1 MLSGMSDFGSEDDDY
16 TYASP
21 SPSTRRNGPFAT
33 IMIPDEADLERSSDQ
48 ENGAASQSTQSDDQ
62 SGEPIPTTSTPDLS
76 FAASSSP
83 FLFSTGESS
92 SLHARSCDRCGHVSL
107 SELTSDHTSF
117 VCRLHYL
124 LQEASDQQRHYRTG
138 DNIRI
143 QPDSHEE
150 VSGLDSQ
157 VVSIAHDEVL
167 ESVLGQREYDHCF
180 SPLPSQKVLKSSSLL
195 GNTSDDNMLAIV
207 ASDAGVNSRR
217 NKRKAKTMD
226 LEDSEAPATRVF
238 HDGNPSDDYLSASD
252 GGPSAPS
259 RGHHPPSKKR
269 KCLSSNMQLSIV
281 SPCASSLALSDTN
294 SVLSKSSSVQGR
306 KNIESNTAC
315 NVPEGPAVR
324 FYH

>member
-1 MLSGMSDFGSEDDDY
+1 MSEFGSEEDDY
-16 TYASP
+16 IYASP
-21 SPSTRRNGPFAT
+21 SPSTRRNGPFAA
-33 IMIPDEADLERSSDQ
+33 IMLSDEADLERSSDQ
-48 ENGAASQSTQSDDQ
+48 EDGAASQSTQSDDQ

-92 SLHARSCDRCGHVSL
+92 SLHARSCDRCGNVASL

-124 LQEASDQQRHYRTG
+124 LQQAADQQRHYRTG

-150 VSGLDSQ
+150 VSGLDSP
-157 VVSIAHDEVL
+157 VVSIAHNEVL
-167 ESVLGQREYDHCF
+167 ESALGQREYDHCF
-180 SPLPSQKVLKSSSLL
+180 SPLPSQKALISSSLL

-207 ASDAGVNSRR
+207 TSDAGVDSRR

-226 LEDSEAPATRVF
+226 HEDSEAPATSVF

-252 GGPSAPS
+252 GGPSVPS
-259 RGHHPPSKKR
+259 RGRHPPSKKR
-269 KCLSSNMQLSIV
+269 KCLSLVTQLSIV
-281 SPCASSLALSDTN
+281 SPCAGSSALSDTN
-294 SVLSKSSSVQGR
+294 SVLSKSSSVQRR
-306 KNIESNTAC
+306 KDIESNTAC
-315 NVPEGPAVR
+315 DVPEGPAVR